1 MAKLETCGEKGL
13 AQQGSKDA
21 LLEELEDFL
30 RENAERRLCMAAV
43 DVEHF
48 KLDEAGCN
56 WEQYSPSMR
65 EKLKQRQQL
74 LIEIERALQNKEFCF
89 YLQPK
94 CNSMTHAIVGM
105 EALVRWNHPTRGIV
119 SPGEFVPLMEETGLI
134 TRLDLYL
141 WEEVCQMLHGWKA
154 RNENMVPIS
163 VNVSIS
169 DIAALDVAQVL
180 WELVQKYQLEPKLLL
195 VEITESMLAQNL
207 KMVENTIA
215 ALHRKGFAVLMD
227 DFGSGYSSL
236 NMLRNTS
243 VDAIK
248 LDMQFIVRDSES
260 SKGRQIVESVIEM
273 ARRLNLPIIAE
284 GVETQ
289 EQVFMLQSMDCL
301 YTQGYYFYKPMAVK
315 QAEELLA
322 QPAMENYW
330 DLRRDMTRRN
340 YKAFTGG
347 LVSEKSAITL
357 QAFQILADNALML
370 ARLDLVTGEYRIVKR
385 DERLM
390 GVSEFGDGSDEERE
404 SGESWQEFYPVQ
416 FSDGPAQVQ
425 LFCNVVLNWW
435 VLFSKLLIV
444 FCVGVFLVVFWFA
457 CRRIVKYIIQLSE
470 EIQAMEGGDLDH
482 PITIRG
488 EDELTTLARCL
499 DSMRVTLRQQQEEE
513 AKASAKVKNL
523 ITEMSHDLR
532 TPLTTL
538 LLYTEI
544 VRSRKYENDAQKD
557 DYLNKIDTKA
567 RQLKQLS
574 DNLFEYALVTRDTV
588 VTLDPPAYFSRIFEE
603 PLAEMVDT
611 LQQRGFA
618 CALDLG
624 SEDLMLTV
632 KMQYIRRV
640 FDNITSNAIKY
651 ADPGRE
657 ISVTFRKEEKWVG
670 LRFANHVLPGQHRE
684 ESTQVGLTSIETM
697 MEKMN
702 AVCRVEQGTEQFAIT
717 LLFPI
722 T

>member
-1 MAKLETCGEKGL
+1 MAAPEKHGL
-13 AQQGSKDA
+13 AKQFTRLIVLSGLASFLLLGFLQVVLNKSLRFYFDQPEVQTKASQQQVDELQNYISENALSSTDIQKLTDWTRSHRYNLLELYRDQVLIYSSYAPRHYYKDA
-21 LLEELEDFL
+21 PEAPKLTDGQQRGPFYDWSPVYTLNFSDGEVTALLYYNGFD
-30 RENAERRLCMAAV
+30 AYYG
-43 DVEHF
+43 
-48 KLDEAGCN
+48 AGCDILFVLCLTSFPLFFL
-56 WEQYSPSMR
+56 WGS
-65 EKLKQRQQL
+65 
-74 LIEIERALQNKEFCF
+74 
-89 YLQPK
+89 
-94 CNSMTHAIVGM
+94 
-105 EALVRWNHPTRGIV
+105 RGIV
-119 SPGEFVPLMEETGLI
+119 S
-134 TRLDLYL
+134 Y
-141 WEEVCQMLHGWKA
+141 
-154 RNENMVPIS
+154 
-163 VNVSIS
+163 
-169 DIAALDVAQVL
+169 
-180 WELVQKYQLEPKLLL
+180 
-195 VEITESMLAQNL
+195 
-207 KMVENTIA
+207 
-215 ALHRKGFAVLMD
+215 
-227 DFGSGYSSL
+227 
-236 NMLRNTS
+236 
-243 VDAIK
+243 
-248 LDMQFIVRDSES
+248 IV
-260 SKGRQIVESVIEM
+260 
-273 ARRLNLPIIAE
+273 
-284 GVETQ
+284 
-289 EQVFMLQSMDCL
+289 
-301 YTQGYYFYKPMAVK
+301 
-315 QAEELLA
+315 
-322 QPAMENYW
+322 
-330 DLRRDMTRRN
+330 
-340 YKAFTGG
+340 
-347 LVSEKSAITL
+347 
-357 QAFQILADNALML
+357 
-370 ARLDLVTGEYRIVKR
+370 
-385 DERLM
+385 
-390 GVSEFGDGSDEERE
+390 
-404 SGESWQEFYPVQ
+404 
-416 FSDGPAQVQ
+416 
-425 LFCNVVLNWW
+425 
-435 VLFSKLLIV
+435 
-444 FCVGVFLVVFWFA
+444 
-457 CRRIVKYIIQLSE
+457 QLSE

-488 EDELTTLARCL
+488 DDELTTLARCL

-532 TPLTTL
+532 TTLTTL

-544 VRSRKYENDAQKD
+544 VRSRKYENDAQKE

-670 LRFANHVLPGQHRE
+670 LSFANHVLPGQHRE

>member
-1 MAKLETCGEKGL
+1 MNRQSLVAKMLHLQVVSALGCIL
-13 AQQGSKDA
+13 LYFA
-21 LLEELEDFL
+21 LLFAT
-30 RENAERRLCMAAV
+30 R
-43 DVEHF
+43 
-48 KLDEAGCN
+48 AGLSYYN
-56 WEQYSPSMR
+56 
-65 EKLKQRQQL
+65 
-74 LIEIERALQNKEFCF
+74 
-89 YLQPK
+89 
-94 CNSMTHAIVGM
+94 
-105 EALVRWNHPTRGIV
+105 NH
-119 SPGEFVPLMEETGLI
+119 
-134 TRLDLYL
+134 
-141 WEEVCQMLHGWKA
+141 
-154 RNENMVPIS
+154 
-163 VNVSIS
+163 S
-169 DIAALDVAQVL
+169 DIQQRSIARQV
-180 WELVQKYQLEPKLLL
+180 ERFQKYVTAQEISAKDTRAIDDWVGQQSFLLMN
-195 VEITESMLAQNL
+195 IYRGHRML
-207 KMVENTIA
+207 
-215 ALHRKGFAVLMD
+215 
-227 DFGSGYSSL
+227 YSNFSF
-236 NMLRNTS
+236 S
-243 VDAIK
+243 
-248 LDMQFIVRDSES
+248 
-260 SKGRQIVESVIEM
+260 
-273 ARRLNLPIIAE
+273 
-284 GVETQ
+284 
-289 EQVFMLQSMDCL
+289 
-301 YTQGYYFYKPMAVK
+301 
-315 QAEELLA
+315 
-322 QPAMENYW
+322 
-330 DLRRDMTRRN
+330 
-340 YKAFTGG
+340 
-347 LVSEKSAITL
+347 
-357 QAFQILADNALML
+357 
-370 ARLDLVTGEYRIVKR
+370 
-385 DERLM
+385 
-390 GVSEFGDGSDEERE
+390 FGDGQDEERE
-404 SGESWQEFYPVQ
+404 SGESWQVFYPVQ

-488 EDELTTLARCL
+488 DDELTTLARCL

-632 KMQYIRRV
+632 KMQYICRV

>member
-1 MAKLETCGEKGL
+1 MKEHHGLAKQFIRIIALAALESVLLLTVSQVVLAKGL
-13 AQQGSKDA
+13 RFWFSRAEVQQHATQKQVQELQSYVTEHHLDSTDVKELTDWSHKRRYT
-21 LLEELEDFL
+21 LLEL
-30 RENAERRLCMAAV
+30 
-43 DVEHF
+43 
-48 KLDEAGCN
+48 
-56 WEQYSPSMR
+56 Y
-65 EKLKQRQQL
+65 
-74 LIEIERALQNKEFCF
+74 
-89 YLQPK
+89 
-94 CNSMTHAIVGM
+94 
-105 EALVRWNHPTRGIV
+105 RGQTMI
-119 SPGEFVPLMEETGLI
+119 
-134 TRLDLYL
+134 
-141 WEEVCQMLHGWKA
+141 
-154 RNENMVPIS
+154 
-163 VNVSIS
+163 
-169 DIAALDVAQVL
+169 
-180 WELVQKYQLEPKLLL
+180 
-195 VEITESMLAQNL
+195 
-207 KMVENTIA
+207 
-215 ALHRKGFAVLMD
+215 
-227 DFGSGYSSL
+227 YSSFAPKDGMISFL
-236 NMLRNTS
+236 PQNGTSDQNPGVLVDKTGFYDWLPCYTLTFADGEVSAMLYYNGFNTYYGTGCE
-243 VDAIK
+243 I
-248 LDMQFIVRDSES
+248 L
-260 SKGRQIVESVIEM
+260 
-273 ARRLNLPIIAE
+273 L
-284 GVETQ
+284 
-289 EQVFMLQSMDCL
+289 CL
-301 YTQGYYFYKPMAVK
+301 CILWWFPSLF
-315 QAEELLA
+315 LLH
-322 QPAMENYW
+322 
-330 DLRRDMTRRN
+330 
-340 YKAFTGG
+340 
-347 LVSEKSAITL
+347 
-357 QAFQILADNALML
+357 
-370 ARLDLVTGEYRIVKR
+370 
-385 DERLM
+385 
-390 GVSEFGDGSDEERE
+390 
-404 SGESWQEFYPVQ
+404 
-416 FSDGPAQVQ
+416 
-425 LFCNVVLNWW
+425 
-435 VLFSKLLIV
+435 
-444 FCVGVFLVVFWFA
+444 
-457 CRRIVKYIIQLSE
+457 CRRIVRYVVQLSE

-488 EDELTTLARCL
+488 SDEITTLASCL

-513 AKASAKVKNL
+513 AQASAKVKNL

>member
-1 MAKLETCGEKGL
+1 MKEHHGLAKQFIRIIALAALESVLLLTVSQVVLAKGL
-13 AQQGSKDA
+13 RFWFSRTEVQQHATQKQVQELQSYVTEHHLASTDVKELTDWSHKRRYT
-21 LLEELEDFL
+21 LLEL
-30 RENAERRLCMAAV
+30 
-43 DVEHF
+43 
-48 KLDEAGCN
+48 
-56 WEQYSPSMR
+56 Y
-65 EKLKQRQQL
+65 
-74 LIEIERALQNKEFCF
+74 
-89 YLQPK
+89 
-94 CNSMTHAIVGM
+94 
-105 EALVRWNHPTRGIV
+105 RGQTMI
-119 SPGEFVPLMEETGLI
+119 
-134 TRLDLYL
+134 
-141 WEEVCQMLHGWKA
+141 
-154 RNENMVPIS
+154 
-163 VNVSIS
+163 
-169 DIAALDVAQVL
+169 
-180 WELVQKYQLEPKLLL
+180 
-195 VEITESMLAQNL
+195 
-207 KMVENTIA
+207 
-215 ALHRKGFAVLMD
+215 
-227 DFGSGYSSL
+227 YSSFAPKDGMISFL
-236 NMLRNTS
+236 PQNGTSDQNPGVLVDKTGVYDWLPCYTLTFADGEVSAMLYYNGFNT
-243 VDAIK
+243 
-248 LDMQFIVRDSES
+248 
-260 SKGRQIVESVIEM
+260 
-273 ARRLNLPIIAE
+273 
-284 GVETQ
+284 
-289 EQVFMLQSMDCL
+289 
-301 YTQGYYFYKPMAVK
+301 YYGTGC
-315 QAEELLA
+315 EILLS
-322 QPAMENYW
+322 
-330 DLRRDMTRRN
+330 LC
-340 YKAFTGG
+340 
-347 LVSEKSAITL
+347 
-357 QAFQILADNALML
+357 ILWWFP
-370 ARLDLVTGEYRIVKR
+370 
-385 DERLM
+385 
-390 GVSEFGDGSDEERE
+390 S
-404 SGESWQEFYPVQ
+404 
-416 FSDGPAQVQ
+416 
-425 LFCNVVLNWW
+425 LF
-435 VLFSKLLIV
+435 LLH
-444 FCVGVFLVVFWFA
+444 
-457 CRRIVKYIIQLSE
+457 CRRIVRYVVQLSE

-488 EDELTTLARCL
+488 DDELTTLARCL

>member
-1 MAKLETCGEKGL
+1 MAAPEKHGLAKQFTRLIVLSGLASFLLLGFLQVVLNKGL
-13 AQQGSKDA
+13 RLYFDQPEVQTKASQYQVNELQNYITENSLSSTDIKKLTDWTRSHRYN
-21 LLEELEDFL
+21 LLELYRDQ
-30 RENAERRLCMAAV
+30 
-43 DVEHF
+43 
-48 KLDEAGCN
+48 KL
-56 WEQYSPSMR
+56 
-65 EKLKQRQQL
+65 
-74 LIEIERALQNKEFCF
+74 I
-89 YLQPK
+89 
-94 CNSMTHAIVGM
+94 
-105 EALVRWNHPTRGIV
+105 
-119 SPGEFVPLMEETGLI
+119 
-134 TRLDLYL
+134 
-141 WEEVCQMLHGWKA
+141 
-154 RNENMVPIS
+154 
-163 VNVSIS
+163 
-169 DIAALDVAQVL
+169 
-180 WELVQKYQLEPKLLL
+180 
-195 VEITESMLAQNL
+195 
-207 KMVENTIA
+207 
-215 ALHRKGFAVLMD
+215 
-227 DFGSGYSSL
+227 YSSYAPRHYYKNNDPEAPELTDSHQHGPFYDWSPVYIL
-236 NMLRNTS
+236 N
-243 VDAIK
+243 
-248 LDMQFIVRDSES
+248 
-260 SKGRQIVESVIEM
+260 
-273 ARRLNLPIIAE
+273 
-284 GVETQ
+284 
-289 EQVFMLQSMDCL
+289 
-301 YTQGYYFYKPMAVK
+301 
-315 QAEELLA
+315 
-322 QPAMENYW
+322 
-330 DLRRDMTRRN
+330 
-340 YKAFTGG
+340 
-347 LVSEKSAITL
+347 
-357 QAFQILADNALML
+357 
-370 ARLDLVTGEYRIVKR
+370 
-385 DERLM
+385 
-390 GVSEFGDGSDEERE
+390 
-404 SGESWQEFYPVQ
+404 
-416 FSDGPAQVQ
+416 FSDGEITA
-425 LFCNVVLNWW
+425 LLYYNGFDACYSTGCDL
-435 VLFSKLLIV
+435 LLIICLAS
-444 FCVGVFLVVFWFA
+444 FPLFFLWGS
-457 CRRIVKYIIQLSE
+457 RGIVKYIVQLSE

-488 EDELTTLARCL
+488 DDELTTLARCL

>member
-1 MAKLETCGEKGL
+1 MAAPEKHGL
-13 AQQGSKDA
+13 AKQFTRLIVLSGLASFLLLGFLQVVLNKSLRFYFDQPEVQTKASQQQVDELQNYISENALSSTDIQKLTDWTRSHRYNLLELYRDQVLIYSSYAPRHYYKDA
-21 LLEELEDFL
+21 PEAPKLTDGQQRGPFYDWSPVYTLNFSDGEVTALLYYNGFD
-30 RENAERRLCMAAV
+30 AYYG
-43 DVEHF
+43 
-48 KLDEAGCN
+48 AGCDILFVLCLTSFPLFFL
-56 WEQYSPSMR
+56 WGS
-65 EKLKQRQQL
+65 
-74 LIEIERALQNKEFCF
+74 
-89 YLQPK
+89 
-94 CNSMTHAIVGM
+94 
-105 EALVRWNHPTRGIV
+105 RGIV
-119 SPGEFVPLMEETGLI
+119 S
-134 TRLDLYL
+134 Y
-141 WEEVCQMLHGWKA
+141 
-154 RNENMVPIS
+154 
-163 VNVSIS
+163 
-169 DIAALDVAQVL
+169 
-180 WELVQKYQLEPKLLL
+180 
-195 VEITESMLAQNL
+195 
-207 KMVENTIA
+207 
-215 ALHRKGFAVLMD
+215 
-227 DFGSGYSSL
+227 
-236 NMLRNTS
+236 
-243 VDAIK
+243 
-248 LDMQFIVRDSES
+248 IV
-260 SKGRQIVESVIEM
+260 
-273 ARRLNLPIIAE
+273 
-284 GVETQ
+284 
-289 EQVFMLQSMDCL
+289 
-301 YTQGYYFYKPMAVK
+301 
-315 QAEELLA
+315 
-322 QPAMENYW
+322 
-330 DLRRDMTRRN
+330 
-340 YKAFTGG
+340 
-347 LVSEKSAITL
+347 
-357 QAFQILADNALML
+357 
-370 ARLDLVTGEYRIVKR
+370 
-385 DERLM
+385 
-390 GVSEFGDGSDEERE
+390 
-404 SGESWQEFYPVQ
+404 
-416 FSDGPAQVQ
+416 
-425 LFCNVVLNWW
+425 
-435 VLFSKLLIV
+435 
-444 FCVGVFLVVFWFA
+444 
-457 CRRIVKYIIQLSE
+457 QLSE

-488 EDELTTLARCL
+488 DDELTTLARCL

>member
-1 MAKLETCGEKGL
+1 MATPEKHGLAKQFTRLIVLSGLASFLLLGFLQVVLNKGL
-13 AQQGSKDA
+13 RLYFDQPEVQTKASQYQVNELQNYITENSLSSADIKKLTDWTRSHRYN
-21 LLEELEDFL
+21 LLELYRDQ
-30 RENAERRLCMAAV
+30 
-43 DVEHF
+43 
-48 KLDEAGCN
+48 KL
-56 WEQYSPSMR
+56 
-65 EKLKQRQQL
+65 
-74 LIEIERALQNKEFCF
+74 I
-89 YLQPK
+89 
-94 CNSMTHAIVGM
+94 
-105 EALVRWNHPTRGIV
+105 
-119 SPGEFVPLMEETGLI
+119 
-134 TRLDLYL
+134 
-141 WEEVCQMLHGWKA
+141 
-154 RNENMVPIS
+154 
-163 VNVSIS
+163 
-169 DIAALDVAQVL
+169 
-180 WELVQKYQLEPKLLL
+180 
-195 VEITESMLAQNL
+195 
-207 KMVENTIA
+207 
-215 ALHRKGFAVLMD
+215 
-227 DFGSGYSSL
+227 YSSYAPRHYYKNNNPEAPELTDSHQHGPFYDWSPVYTL
-236 NMLRNTS
+236 N
-243 VDAIK
+243 
-248 LDMQFIVRDSES
+248 
-260 SKGRQIVESVIEM
+260 
-273 ARRLNLPIIAE
+273 
-284 GVETQ
+284 
-289 EQVFMLQSMDCL
+289 
-301 YTQGYYFYKPMAVK
+301 
-315 QAEELLA
+315 
-322 QPAMENYW
+322 
-330 DLRRDMTRRN
+330 
-340 YKAFTGG
+340 
-347 LVSEKSAITL
+347 
-357 QAFQILADNALML
+357 
-370 ARLDLVTGEYRIVKR
+370 
-385 DERLM
+385 
-390 GVSEFGDGSDEERE
+390 
-404 SGESWQEFYPVQ
+404 
-416 FSDGPAQVQ
+416 FSDGEITA
-425 LFCNVVLNWW
+425 LLYYNGFDACYSTGCDL
-435 VLFSKLLIV
+435 LLIICLAS
-444 FCVGVFLVVFWFA
+444 FPLFFLWGS
-457 CRRIVKYIIQLSE
+457 RGIVKYIVQLSE

-488 EDELTTLARCL
+488 DDELTTLARCL